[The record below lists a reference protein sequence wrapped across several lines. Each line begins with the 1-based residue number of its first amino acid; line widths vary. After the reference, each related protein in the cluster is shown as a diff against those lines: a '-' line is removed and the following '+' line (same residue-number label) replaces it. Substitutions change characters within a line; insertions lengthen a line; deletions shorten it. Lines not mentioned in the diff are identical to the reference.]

1 VAGKNFKN
9 TSVIRVSLHNNPVGR
24 VAFGT
29 DRRCLFEYDGAWL
42 DHGFS
47 ISPFYLPLQPG
58 LFTARHDPFNG
69 LFGVFSDS
77 LPDGWGTLLIDR
89 WLQKKRILP
98 AALTPLDRLALVGLN
113 GMGALVYEPY
123 QGPESQPD
131 NTDLCFLAGEAFKI
145 LHDEYCNNLELLI
158 QKGESSGGARPKVLV
173 HLDGEDWLVKFPA
186 STDPAGIGE
195 LEYLYSL
202 VARKCGII
210 MPPTRL
216 FEGKYFGVKRFDR
229 KEGRKIHV
237 HSASGL
243 LYTSFRYPSLD
254 YTELMK
260 AAMALTCDINEVS
273 RVFRQMI
280 FNVLTGNRD
289 DHAKNFSFLYDEGR
303 WQLSPAYDLV
313 KSAGFNGFH
322 SSTIAGS
329 GNPARQDIFNVA
341 EQTGLPLKMA
351 ALIFDEVDEGCKEI
365 RLKGW

>member
-1 VAGKNFKN
+1 MVEKKFRNI
-9 TSVIRVSLHNNPVGR
+9 SVIKVSLNNDLVGR

-29 DRRCLFEYDGAWL
+29 DRRCLFEYDVAWL

-69 LFGVFSDS
+69 LFGVFNDS

-89 WLQKKRILP
+89 WLQKKGILP

-131 NTDLCFLAGEAFKI
+131 NTDLCFLAGEASKI

-195 LEYLYSL
+195 LEYRYSL

-210 MPPTRL
+210 
-216 FEGKYFGVKRFDR
+216 
-229 KEGRKIHV
+229 I
-237 HSASGL
+237 
-243 LYTSFRYPSLD
+243 
-254 YTELMK
+254 
-260 AAMALTCDINEVS
+260 
-273 RVFRQMI
+273 
-280 FNVLTGNRD
+280 
-289 DHAKNFSFLYDEGR
+289 
-303 WQLSPAYDLV
+303 
-313 KSAGFNGFH
+313 
-322 SSTIAGS
+322 
-329 GNPARQDIFNVA
+329 
-341 EQTGLPLKMA
+341 PLQH
-351 ALIFDEVDEGCKEI
+351 G
-365 RLKGW
+365 